1 MAFPKSTW
9 PAGSSL
15 YGREIDVHCTHLPPG
30 VSNGLLKVHHFE
42 AVHRRVMRDRTR
54 PRILC
59 GDFNAPVEENEA
71 EPEFEIDGG
80 WSDPWSRED
89 KLRWREAE
97 WSILK
102 NEDMRDAYR
111 ATHKPG
117 RRWPVSHYTG
127 RTPRRYDHIF
137 ASPEFEIVGCRYLT
151 GWLDRGMSDHAAVEA
166 EFKIAKG
173 SRK

>member
-1 MAFPKSTW
+1 MSCAI
-9 PAGSSL
+9 A
-15 YGREIDVHCTHLPPG
+15 R
-30 VSNGLLKVHHFE
+30 
-42 AVHRRVMRDRTR
+42 R

-166 EFKIAKG
+166 VLILDNSSTEQTMLMSTRRAG
-173 SRK
+173 H